1 MGQAYLLTGM
11 PGTGKTSIIKQAITQ
26 SKCNAGGFF
35 TQEIRETGIR
45 EGFRIVTLDE
55 KEGVLAHITIDSP
68 FRVGKY
74 GVDIDV
80 LNTTGVDAIYN
91 AIEHNDIVV
100 IDEIGKMELFS
111 PKFIQAV
118 QDALTSPKKV
128 LGTITL
134 KPHPLADTIRQI
146 RNIKVTELTRNNQRF
161 VLAEMLAW
169 LAYRG

>member
-11 PGTGKTSIIKQAITQ
+11 PGTGKTTIIRQAITL

-35 TQEIRETGIR
+35 TQEIRNVGIR
-45 EGFRIVTLDE
+45 EGFRIVTLDN
-55 KEGVLAHITIDSP
+55 KEAVLAHIAIDGP

-74 GVDIDV
+74 GVDISV
-80 LNTTGVDAIYN
+80 LDDTGVEAIYN

-111 PKFIQAV
+111 SKFIQAV
-118 QDALTSPKKV
+118 QDALSSPKKV

-134 KPHPLADTIRQI
+134 KPHPLTDTIKQN
-146 RNIKVTELTRNNQRF
+146 RNFRVTELTRNTQAQ
-161 VLAEMLAW
+161 VLAEILAW
-169 LAYRG
+169 LT